1 MVAHC
6 ILEYALPKYTRQ
18 KGCILGLLTEYCII
32 PKQLSST
39 EIIKEVEKNGENLT
53 ELLQINVE
61 QLEPTCLSR
70 ALTAAVRN
78 NHHQNV
84 GKLIVKGANPTLDK
98 RVITEALTQSE
109 NEKKPHARAMLLL
122 VKAAMEN
129 NVNLVLLLFSEP
141 PANEQEA
148 YYEERRAVSS
158 GDISTAIPIEIARKH
173 KNAPVREELLLKTD
187 VHRLEKS
194 VYWNGLKL
202 LSLEVSWL
210 HRIHWV
216 EKLIM
221 AQNGLKTLPGEL
233 ELLKHVSDRFGCS
246 VAFSIQKGSLF

>member
-1 MVAHC
+1 M
-6 ILEYALPKYTRQ
+6 
-18 KGCILGLLTEYCII
+18 
-32 PKQLSST
+32 
-39 EIIKEVEKNGENLT
+39 EKNGENLT

-61 QLEPTCLSR
+61 QLEPNCLSR

-84 GKLIVKGANPTLDK
+84 GKLIVKAANPTLDE
-98 RVITEALTQSE
+98 RIIMEALTQSE

-129 NVNLVLLLFSEP
+129 NVHLVLRLFSEP
-141 PANEQEA
+141 PAGLASEQEP
-148 YYEERRAVSS
+148 YYEECKAVAD
-158 GDISTAIPIEIARKH
+158 GGISTAIPIEIARKH

-187 VHRLEKS
+187 VHKEEKS

-210 HRIHWV
+210 RRIHWV
-216 EKLIM
+216 ERLVM
-221 AQNGLKTLPGEL
+221 AQNGLKTLPDEMGL
-233 ELLKHVSDRFGCS
+233 YLKQVSDSFGCS
-246 VAFSIQKGSLF
+246 VVFSFQKRS